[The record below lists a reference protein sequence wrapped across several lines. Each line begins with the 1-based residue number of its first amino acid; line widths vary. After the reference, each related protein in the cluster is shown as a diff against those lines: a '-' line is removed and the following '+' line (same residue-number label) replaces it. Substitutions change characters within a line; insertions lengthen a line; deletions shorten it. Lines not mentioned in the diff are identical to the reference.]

1 MNNKQIPKLVS
12 YLKRKYGTDDP
23 EEIADYLGVTIIR
36 MPLED
41 VVAGFYKL
49 LKRRKYIF
57 LNSDID
63 DDVFLRVVLAHELGH
78 AILHPKENCAFMAH
92 HTLLLTSRI
101 ERQANMFAA
110 HLLISDDLLKD
121 FSDFTHS
128 QFCDCTGYPEELL
141 NLRLIEQ

>member
-1 MNNKQIPKLVS
+1 MNNKKIQKLVA

-36 MPLED
+36 TPLED

-63 DDVFLRVVLAHELGH
+63 DVIFIRVVLAHELGH
-78 AILHPKENCAFMAH
+78 AVMHPKENCAFMKNG
-92 HTLLLTSRI
+92 TLLLTSRI
-101 ERQANMFAA
+101 EKQANIFAA
-110 HLLISDDLLKD
+110 HLLIDNGMLDYYIGCTKD
-121 FSDFTHS
+121 
-128 QFCDCTGYPEELL
+128 QFCKCTGYPRELID
-141 NLRLIEQ
+141 LRLK

>member
-1 MNNKQIPKLVS
+1 MNNKQIPKRVS

-78 AILHPKENCAFMAH
+78 AIMHPKENCAFMKSK
-92 HTLLLTSRI
+92 TLLLTSRI
-101 ERQANMFAA
+101 EKQANIFAA
-110 HLLISDDLLKD
+110 FLLIDDDMLEE
-121 FSDFTHS
+121 FYGYTEE
-128 QFCDCTGYPEELL
+128 QFCNCTGYPLELL
-141 NLRLIEQ
+141 GLRLF

>member
-78 AILHPKENCAFMAH
+78 AIMHPKENCAFMKSK
-92 HTLLLTSRI
+92 TLLLTSRI
-101 ERQANMFAA
+101 EKQANIFAA
-110 HLLISDDLLKD
+110 FLLIDDDMLEE
-121 FSDFTHS
+121 FYGYTEE
-128 QFCDCTGYPEELL
+128 QFC
-141 NLRLIEQ
+141 N